1 MPSNPCTPKS
11 KENLRPLSEQLC
23 PDELQLLRWEIF
35 GGLKKMESKLEDY
48 YEKITRGFERM
59 ENLLKENICT
69 PPVGPYAD
77 STIQAASTMD
87 ELYES
92 IKSVKVSSTRVNRH
106 VVAWIFKGKLQLCK
120 ASLGVWLRVQLRM
133 QMFGLQTT
141 HGVWIDNTFEGPNV
155 LAVRCSLI
163 LS

>member
-1 MPSNPCTPKS
+1 
-11 KENLRPLSEQLC
+11 
-23 PDELQLLRWEIF
+23 
-35 GGLKKMESKLEDY
+35 MESKLEDY

-87 ELYES
+87 ELYKS

-106 VVAWIFKGKLQLCK
+106 VVA
-120 ASLGVWLRVQLRM
+120 
-133 QMFGLQTT
+133 
-141 HGVWIDNTFEGPNV
+141 
-155 LAVRCSLI
+155 
-163 LS
+163 